1 MVILNAK
8 VPGYR
13 CIAWNVSRSGSNNI
27 LNNSVLDGKCSL
39 EVLPYKTWTFVRINY
54 LLK

>member
-1 MVILNAK
+1 MVILNTK
-8 VPGYR
+8 VAGCR
-13 CIAWNVSRSGSNNI
+13 CIVWNVSRSGSINI